1 MNFFSLNFSDPLSAV
16 VNIVIIVII
25 VGEIISGYKKGFLE
39 SSIKL
44 LGGLVALIGAF
55 LLKGPLAIVMYS
67 HLPYFKLGGIFKG
80 VSSLNIIIYEVI
92 AFILLFIALKIAISL
107 IAKITGL
114 IEKLLSLIF
123 FIGIPSKILGALVG
137 LVKALVVL
145 YFLAFGFKFVCNL
158 SNVELKPS
166 LADDIVELPVLK
178 NTFGNILNSFDE
190 ITALAKEYEDTKDK
204 EEFNNQVLDILIEY
218 NIITE
223 ENLDILIDNGKITS
237 QEAAES

>member
-1 MNFFSLNFSDPLSAV
+1 MNLLSLNFSNPLSAI

-25 VGEIISGYKKGFLE
+25 VGEIINGYKKGFLE

-44 LGGLVALIGAF
+44 LGGLIALIGAF

-92 AFILLFIALKIAISL
+92 AFILLFIVLKIAISL
-107 IAKITGL
+107 VAKITGL

-158 SNVELKPS
+158 GNVDLKPS
-166 LADDIVELPVLK
+166 LADDIVELPILK
-178 NTFGNILNSFDE
+178 NTFGNILGSFDE
-190 ITALAKEYEDTKDK
+190 ITALAKEYEGTKDK
-204 EEFNNQVLDILIEY
+204 EEFNNRVLDILIEY

-223 ENLDILIDNGKITS
+223 ENLDILINNGKIDGKETT
-237 QEAAES
+237 ES

>member
-1 MNFFSLNFSDPLSAV
+1 MNFLSFNFANPLSAV

-25 VGEIISGYKKGFLE
+25 VWEIIKGYKKGFLE

-44 LGGLVALIGAF
+44 LGGIIALILAF
-55 LLKGPLAIVMYS
+55 LFKGPLAIVMYS

-92 AFILLFIALKIAISL
+92 AFILLFIVLKIAISL
-107 IAKITGL
+107 VGKITGF

-123 FIGIPSKILGALVG
+123 IIGIPSKILGALVG
-137 LVKALVVL
+137 LVKALVVV
-145 YFLAFGFKFVCNL
+145 YFLAFGFKFACNL
-158 SNVELKPS
+158 GNVSLEPS

-178 NTFGNILNSFDE
+178 NTFGKILGSLDE
-190 ITALAKEYEDTKDK
+190 IRVLAKEYEGTKDK
-204 EEFNNQVLDILIEY
+204 EEFNNRVLDILLEY

-223 ENLDILIDNGKITS
+223 ENLDILINNGKIDGK
-237 QEAAES
+237 EAIES